1 MNMINGRSLING
13 TSLFWLICIWY
24 LLVVLIAGGLQ
35 ILQLIWAI
43 DPMFIVIAQ
52 FAPVLGV
59 LGVLVFA
66 HVPSEQRPFVR
77 SLLPGATDWR
87 RMLRHLVIG
96 IGVTFAFGLLI
107 VAAGWLG
114 QALRTEA
121 PFGSVGLFVAFLV
134 LQTAGSIGEEVGWRG
149 FLQPALET
157 KMHRLWAC
165 VLIGILW
172 AAWHVQN
179 MVNPLTAVLF
189 ILSCIG
195 LSIMFGYIAVGN
207 VWQRG
212 LIAGVMHGIVN
223 IVTFLVIDPGN
234 ALVGSLPLSLIFLIP
249 FGAALIWMRKN
260 FPVHHEP
267 VITIEEEDRSQ
278 RHA

>member
-77 SLLPGATDWR
+77 SLLPGATNRR

-121 PFGSVGLFVAFLV
+121 PFGSVGLFVAFAV